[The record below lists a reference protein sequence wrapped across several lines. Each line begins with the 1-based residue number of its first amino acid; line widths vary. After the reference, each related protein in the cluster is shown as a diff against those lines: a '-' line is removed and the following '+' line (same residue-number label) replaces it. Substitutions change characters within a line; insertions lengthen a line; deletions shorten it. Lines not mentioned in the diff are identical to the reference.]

1 MTPIDYF
8 LLFTSLGVLA
18 QFYFP
23 SEGDLSDLDDLS
35 K

>member
-1 MTPIDYF
+1 MSAIDYF

-23 SEGDLSDLDDLS
+23 SENDLDDVNDLGT
-35 K
+35 